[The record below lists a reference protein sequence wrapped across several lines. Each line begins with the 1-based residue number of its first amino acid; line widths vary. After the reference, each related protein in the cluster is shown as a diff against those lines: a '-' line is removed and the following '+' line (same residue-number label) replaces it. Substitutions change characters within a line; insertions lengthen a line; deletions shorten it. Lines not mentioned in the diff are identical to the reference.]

1 MRSLY
6 IPSET
11 VNFGYEDSKETIFG
25 KAYVE
30 MFSTNTFVVRFSKNT
45 MVNKDSKWEVNV
57 VVHDEQII
65 GKGARKYRFAI
76 LQSINEFKAGGYDGG
91 N

>member
-11 VNFGYEDSKETIFG
+11 VNFGYEDSKEIIFG

-30 MFSTNTFVVRFSKNT
+30 IFGVETFVVRFSKDT
-45 MVNKDSKWEVNV
+45 MMNHDSKWEVNV
-57 VVHDEQII
+57 VVHDRKII

-76 LQSINEFKAGGYDGG
+76 LQAINEFKAGGYDGR